1 MKQADEMPVDQA
13 ALDVLAER
21 FRLTQE
27 GLPDAEQARIQESL
41 RTMLGDLDP
50 REGRDQLVRLAAAMI
65 DMVGRMDAMATELPR
80 N

>member
-1 MKQADEMPVDQA
+1 MKHVEEMWADQA
-13 ALDVLAER
+13 AVDVLAER

-27 GLPDAEQARIQESL
+27 KLPDAEQARIRKNL
-41 RTMLGDLDP
+41 RAMLGDLDP

-65 DMVGRMDAMATELPR
+65 DMIGRMDALTTELPR